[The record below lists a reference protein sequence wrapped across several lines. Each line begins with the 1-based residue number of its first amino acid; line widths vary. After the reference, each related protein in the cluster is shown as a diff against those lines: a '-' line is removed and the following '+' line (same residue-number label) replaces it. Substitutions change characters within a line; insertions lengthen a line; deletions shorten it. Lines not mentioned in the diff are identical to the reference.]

1 MEFFDKLTKKAT
13 ETYKEVAEKTN
24 KFAEETK
31 LKKKISDRKS
41 EINKIYEEI
50 GKKVYQK
57 HIADEELNIK
67 SDLAEECQRIDEL
80 SDEVE
85 KLHSN
90 IIELSNG
97 KICQNCKQV
106 MEKEA
111 KFCPKCG
118 AEQPEQKVEEAK
130 EVEVVEEKPEEKVDE
145 TKNEEN

>member
-106 MEKEA
+106 MEKEFY
-111 KFCPKCG
+111 K
-118 AEQPEQKVEEAK
+118 
-130 EVEVVEEKPEEKVDE
+130 
-145 TKNEEN
+145 